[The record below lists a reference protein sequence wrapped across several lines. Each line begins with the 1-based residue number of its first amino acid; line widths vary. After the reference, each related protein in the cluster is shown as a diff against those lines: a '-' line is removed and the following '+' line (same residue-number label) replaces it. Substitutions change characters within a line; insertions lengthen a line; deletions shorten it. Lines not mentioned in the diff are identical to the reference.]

1 MKKVIGLFLVILI
14 SSATVFAQSGNRQG
28 KKGDPSQRSEKMIE
42 ELKLDDKQAAEFR
55 KVEADFREQMNKE
68 REAVKDDREKMREK
82 MTTMRTEKE
91 AQIKKILT
99 DEQYKLY
106 QEKQKK
112 ADEAFDDIRRRFGN
126 GMIVRGSTMST
137 AGKVARKAKAQMDQD
152 VRTKKEKEK

>member
-82 MTTMRTEKE
+82 MTAMYTEKE
-91 AQIKKILT
+91 AQIKKNLT

-112 ADEAFDDIRRRFGN
+112 VPRKKGHGRR
-126 GMIVRGSTMST
+126 
-137 AGKVARKAKAQMDQD
+137 
-152 VRTKKEKEK
+152 

>member
-14 SSATVFAQSGNRQG
+14 SSATVFAQNGNRQR
-28 KKGDPSQRSEKMIE
+28 KMGDPSQRSEKMIE

-55 KVEADFREQMNKE
+55 KVEADFREKMNKE

-82 MTTMRTEKE
+82 MITLYNEKE

-99 DEQYKLY
+99 DEQYKQY

-112 ADEAFDDIRRRFGN
+112 AP
-126 GMIVRGSTMST
+126 
-137 AGKVARKAKAQMDQD
+137 RKKGHEP
-152 VRTKKEKEK
+152 R

>member
-82 MTTMRTEKE
+82 E

-99 DEQYKLY
+99 DEQYKQY

-112 ADEAFDDIRRRFGN
+112 APRKKGHGRR
-126 GMIVRGSTMST
+126 
-137 AGKVARKAKAQMDQD
+137 
-152 VRTKKEKEK
+152 